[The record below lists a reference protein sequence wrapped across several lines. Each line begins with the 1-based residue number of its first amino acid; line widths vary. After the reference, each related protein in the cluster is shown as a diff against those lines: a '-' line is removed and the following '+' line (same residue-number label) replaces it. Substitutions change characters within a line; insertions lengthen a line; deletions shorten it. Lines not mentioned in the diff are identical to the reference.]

1 MGALNRI
8 ANLFRR
14 TRMDR
19 EIDAE
24 LEAHIALR
32 MDDNVAHGMSRE
44 EARRDALLRFGNP
57 TATRERVVASDASL
71 GIDGVVR
78 DIRYALRQ
86 LRRSPG
92 FAITAILTL
101 ALGIGACFCWAFS
114 VNGSQ
119 SQNFRYTVAG
129 SAAGLVLGVLA
140 SRLLAFL
147 LYEATPRDPLV
158 LLGAL
163 VAMTMVGLVA
173 TWILARR
180 ALGVNPAQLLREE

>member
-44 EARRDALLRFGNP
+44 ETRRDALLRFGNP
-57 TATRERVVASDASL
+57 TAIRERVVASDASL

>member
-57 TATRERVVASDASL
+57 TAIRERVVASDASL

-119 SQNFRYTVAG
+119 SRNFPYT
-129 SAAGLVLGVLA
+129 
-140 SRLLAFL
+140 LLL
-147 LYEATPRDPLV
+147 
-158 LLGAL
+158 
-163 VAMTMVGLVA
+163 
-173 TWILARR
+173 ILMC
-180 ALGVNPAQLLREE
+180 GCT

>member
-1 MGALNRI
+1 
-8 ANLFRR
+8 
-14 TRMDR
+14 
-19 EIDAE
+19 
-24 LEAHIALR
+24 
-32 MDDNVAHGMSRE
+32 
-44 EARRDALLRFGNP
+44 
-57 TATRERVVASDASL
+57 
-71 GIDGVVR
+71 VVR

-101 ALGIGACFCWAFS
+101 ALGIGACFCWSFS

-173 TWILARR
+173 TWILARG